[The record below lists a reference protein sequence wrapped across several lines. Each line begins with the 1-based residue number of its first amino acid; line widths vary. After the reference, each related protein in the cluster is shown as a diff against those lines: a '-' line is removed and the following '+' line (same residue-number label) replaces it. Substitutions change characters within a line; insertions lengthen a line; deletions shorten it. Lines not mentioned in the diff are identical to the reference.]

1 MQSAGVEN
9 VASRVK
15 LGVGPEMNRLIGDTL
30 IE

>member
-15 LGVGPEMNRLIGDTL
+15 LGVGSGMNQLIGDPL

>member
-9 VASRVK
+9 AESRVK
-15 LGVGPEMNRLIGDTL
+15 LGGGPQINQLIVDPL